1 MLTMTCSSVQAQE
14 LSKASQLH
22 AEAAARDLLA
32 AKKAE
37 MQVLPLLTGGKNP
50 DPAAA
55 ELVKAQAAAKCA
67 EQLKVSDAVNVDDV
81 CRRYRLVK
89 LSTELLVV
97 LAVLLQEPTSL
108 VLMPSSQS
116 NLVQTE

>member
-1 MLTMTCSSVQAQE
+1 M
-14 LSKASQLH
+14 ASQQH

-55 ELVKAQAAAKCA
+55 ELVKTQAAAKCA
-67 EQLKVSDAVNVDDV
+67 EQLKVGADAT
-81 CRRYRLVK
+81 C
-89 LSTELLVV
+89 
-97 LAVLLQEPTSL
+97 LATVAGMPHAQSL
-108 VLMPSSQS
+108 C
-116 NLVQTE
+116 

>member
-1 MLTMTCSSVQAQE
+1 VGLTVDIGSGVTTACVNTSACGEYLQAHE
-14 LSKASQLH
+14 LSQASQLH

-55 ELVKAQAAAKCA
+55 ELLKAQAAAKCA
-67 EQLKVSDAVNVDDV
+67 EQLKVGLGAWLPVLW
-81 CRRYRLVK
+81 YQ
-89 LSTELLVV
+89 LSRPLH
-97 LAVLLQEPTSL
+97 QGR
-108 VLMPSSQS
+108 SS
-116 NLVQTE
+116 